1 MAFVIP
7 EDLAPEVYPL
17 AWLLGRWHGE
27 GVVAYPGIE
36 ETVVTQD
43 LVFDHDGGPYLRYES
58 TFRLVALPDDGS
70 GLVPGPDGRIQ
81 AVDPAPLGSVWSTE
95 SGYWRISPERDP
107 ALPADRH
114 PLEVLLTDP
123 AGHLSLYLGS
133 TGNGRIDLVS
143 DLIART
149 ASAAEVTA
157 ARRMYGHVQGELMWA
172 WDLAAFGHGLQS
184 YASARLSR
192 VDAPDETGQD
202 T

>member
-7 EDLAPEVYPL
+7 DDLAPEAYPL

-43 LVFDHDGGPYLRYES
+43 VVFDHDGGPYLRYES
-58 TFRLVALPDDGS
+58 TLRLVVAPDDGS
-70 GLVPGPDGRIQ
+70 ALVPGPDGEVQ
-81 AVDPAPLGSVWSTE
+81 AVDGSAPGPVWSTE
-95 SGYWRISPERDP
+95 TGYWRVSPERDL

-123 AGHLSLYLGS
+123 AGHLSLYVGS
-133 TGNGRIDLVS
+133 TGNGRVDLVS

-149 ASAAEVTA
+149 SSAAEITA
-157 ARRMYGHVQGELMWA
+157 ATRMYGYVQGELMWA
-172 WDLAAFGHGLQS
+172 WDLAAFGQGLQS

-192 VDAPDETGQD
+192 VEAADDDGQD
-202 T
+202 V

>member
-7 EDLAPEVYPL
+7 DDLAPEAYPL

-43 LVFDHDGGPYLRYES
+43 VVFDHDGGPYLRYES
-58 TFRLVALPDDGS
+58 TLRLVVAPDDGS
-70 GLVPGPDGRIQ
+70 ALVPGPDGEVQ
-81 AVDPAPLGSVWSTE
+81 AIDGPAPGPVWSTE
-95 SGYWRISPERDP
+95 TGYWRVSPERDP
-107 ALPADRH
+107 SLPADRH

-123 AGHLSLYLGS
+123 AGHLSLYVGS
-133 TGNGRIDLVS
+133 TGNGRVDLVS

-149 ASAAEVTA
+149 SSAAEITA
-157 ARRMYGHVQGELMWA
+157 ATRMYGYVQGELMWA
-172 WDLAAFGHGLQS
+172 WDLAAFGQGLQS

-192 VDAPDETGQD
+192 VDAADDDEQD
-202 T
+202 L